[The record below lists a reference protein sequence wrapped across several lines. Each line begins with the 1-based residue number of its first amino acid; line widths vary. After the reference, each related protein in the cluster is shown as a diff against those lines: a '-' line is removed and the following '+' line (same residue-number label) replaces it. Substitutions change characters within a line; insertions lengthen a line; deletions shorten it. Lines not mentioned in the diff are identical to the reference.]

1 MIYAEAMTVAMN
13 YAETHLRE
21 LVDALDQGDEVIIE
35 RDGGGKRLR
44 LVASDSLQSLHLA
57 NLKRGDRVFGRGA
70 AAGAPSQEEWKAMS
84 EEVQRDFDESNAK
97 SAKCYSDIRRS

>member
-21 LVDALDQGDEVIIE
+21 LVEALDQGDEVIIE
-35 RDGGGKRLR
+35 RDGGGERLR
-44 LVASDSLQSLHLA
+44 LVTSDSLQSQPL
-57 NLKRGDRVFGRGA
+57 

-84 EEVQRDFDESNAK
+84 EEVQRNFDESDARFAK
-97 SAKCYSDIRRS
+97 YHSDIWRS